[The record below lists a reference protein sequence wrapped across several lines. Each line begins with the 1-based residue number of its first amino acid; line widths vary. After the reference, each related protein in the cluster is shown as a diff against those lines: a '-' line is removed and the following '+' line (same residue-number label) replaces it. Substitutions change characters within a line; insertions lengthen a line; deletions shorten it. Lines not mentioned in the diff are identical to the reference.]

1 MSLATM
7 YLTNLAKRAA
17 RGEAHPGEITR
28 LPQFIDKTFG
38 DGDGVLELSDI
49 GSAAA
54 EIGGDLLDKAESVIS
69 FLADFF

>member
-17 RGEAHPGEITR
+17 RGEAHPAEITR

-38 DGDGVLELSDI
+38 DGDGTLEFSDV
-49 GSAAA
+49 GSALT
-54 EIGGDLLDKAESVIS
+54 EVGGAFLDKAEAVLD
-69 FLADFF
+69 FLGDLF